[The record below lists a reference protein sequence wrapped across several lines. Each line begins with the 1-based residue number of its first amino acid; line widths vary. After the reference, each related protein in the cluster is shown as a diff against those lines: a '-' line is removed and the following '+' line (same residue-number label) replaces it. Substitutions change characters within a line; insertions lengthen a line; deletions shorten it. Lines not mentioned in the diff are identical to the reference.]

1 MVGFVPAVRSLV
13 AVLTGFLALGA
24 GCSRGDRA
32 STHADRPGTAT
43 SSGAAKTG
51 QGIDATLDGL
61 IADGWS
67 RAGVDPSPLADDA
80 TYLRRVSLDLT
91 GRIPTPDAV
100 VRFLGDGASNKRRVL
115 VDNLLRSEAYAQHW
129 AGVYT
134 DLLMAGR
141 TKERPQVTG
150 DTRAWLA
157 GALGRGTGYDDIAT
171 EILTAQGEFDG
182 PGPYGFLVTHGE
194 KNNVESVTGKTAR
207 IFLGITL
214 ECAQCHD
221 HPSDPRYSQ
230 EDFYAMAAYFARSK
244 ARLKK
249 EGGKR
254 VPTIVEKR
262 RGEMRMPTLE
272 DGPRARSGKV
282 VSPAFLSRPMPSN
295 APDRRIALA
304 EQVVDSDLFA
314 KTVVART
321 WVRLLGH
328 GVVDRWDDLGGE
340 NDETH
345 PPILDHLATQFV
357 AQDYDMRALLRAI
370 VLSDAYQRAS
380 WSPERAP
387 DQVARAE
394 MAFAQAPV
402 RSMDADQLFRSLM
415 IATSVEDSRSKLFR
429 KNVQRGKDRAL
440 KEYRFVFADDEMG
453 TADAFSGSVPQA
465 LLLLNGELVQTGVS
479 DIRGTTVYDVLDT
492 HAKPSARVDALYL
505 RVYGRLPTTAQRD
518 RALALLDE
526 REHGSSAYEDL
537 MHAMLLSSE
546 FLTIH

>member
-1 MVGFVPAVRSLV
+1 MPAVRSLV
-13 AVLTGFLALGA
+13 LTLAGALILGA

-32 STHADRPGTAT
+32 STHADQPGTAT
-43 SSGAAKTG
+43 SSGAATTG
-51 QGIDATLDGL
+51 QGIDATLDRL
-61 IADGWS
+61 VADGWA
-67 RAGVDPSPLADDA
+67 RAGVSPSPMADDA
-80 TYLRRVSLDLT
+80 TYLRRVTLDLT
-91 GRIPTPDAV
+91 GRIPTPEAV
-100 VRFLGDGASNKRRVL
+100 TRFLADSSPGKRRAL
-115 VDNLLRSEAYAQHW
+115 VDQLLGTEAYAEHW

-141 TKERPQVTG
+141 TKQRPQVSS

-157 GALGRGTGYDDIAT
+157 GAFEAGTGYDQITT

-182 PGPYGFLVTHGE
+182 PGPYGFLVTHAE

-230 EDFYAMAAYFARSK
+230 QDFYSMAAYFARSK

-249 EGGKR
+249 DGGKR

-262 RGEMRMPTLE
+262 RGEMRMPTHE
-272 DGPRARSGKV
+272 DGPGERSGDLV
-282 VSPAFLSRPMPSN
+282 QPGFLSRPMPSN
-295 APDRRIALA
+295 PEGRRAALA
-304 EQVVDSDLFA
+304 QQVVASDLFA

-321 WVRLLGH
+321 WSRLLGH

-340 NDETH
+340 NDDTH
-345 PPILDHLATQFV
+345 PPILDHLATQFI
-357 AQDYDMRALLRAI
+357 AQGYDMRALLRMI

-380 WSPERAP
+380 WSPERAT
-387 DQVARAE
+387 DQVPTAE
-394 MAFAQAPV
+394 RAFAQAPV
-402 RSMDADQLFRSLM
+402 RSMDANQLFRSLM

-429 KNVQRGKDRAL
+429 KNVERGKDRAL

-479 DIRGTTVYDVLDT
+479 DIRGTTVHDVLDR
-492 HAKPSARVDALYL
+492 HEEPAARVDALYL
-505 RVYGRLPTTAQRD
+505 RVYGRRPTAAQRD